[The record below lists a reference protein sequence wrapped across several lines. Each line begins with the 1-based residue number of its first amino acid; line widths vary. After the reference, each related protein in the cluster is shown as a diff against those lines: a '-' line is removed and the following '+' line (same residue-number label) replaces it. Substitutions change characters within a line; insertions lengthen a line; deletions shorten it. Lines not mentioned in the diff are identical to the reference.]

1 MAAGFTLGEMEVDVI
16 FKDIKNIHLSVYPPA
31 GKVRVAAP
39 LRMNLDTIRV
49 FTISKLD
56 WIKKQQRKFL
66 EQDRE
71 TPREYLERES
81 HDLWGKRYLMNIVEQ
96 DVAPRVELEHHRI
109 VLFIRPGT
117 DERKRQEVVDGWYRN
132 QLRIAAHPLISKW
145 EQRLEVRI
153 ARLFIRKMKT
163 RWGSCNPSS
172 KSIRLNTDLAK
183 KPKVCLEYIVVHE
196 LAHLIEPNHGTK
208 FVELMDHFLPKWRLY
223 REQLNRLPVSHEEWM
238 Y

>member
-1 MAAGFTLGEMEVDVI
+1 MAVGFSLGEMEVDVV

-49 FTISKLD
+49 FTISKID
-56 WIKKQQRKFL
+56 WIKKQQRKFR
-66 EQDRE
+66 EQERE

-81 HDLWGKRYLMNIVEQ
+81 HYLWGKRYLMNIVEQ
-96 DVAPRVELEHHRI
+96 DAAPRVELEHHRI
-109 VLFIRPGT
+109 LLFVRPCT
-117 DERKRQEVVDGWYRN
+117 DEARRQEIVDSWYRS
-132 QLRIAAHPLISKW
+132 QLKIVASPLIRKW
-145 EQRLEVRI
+145 ERRLEVRMG
-153 ARLFIRKMKT
+153 RLFVRKMKT

-183 KPKVCLEYIVVHE
+183 KPKSCLEYIVVHE
-196 LAHLIEPNHGTK
+196 LAHLIEPNHGAK
-208 FVELMDHFLPKWRLY
+208 FVELMDRFLPKWRIY

>member
-1 MAAGFTLGEMEVDVI
+1 MAVGFSLGETEVDVV

-56 WIKKQQRKFL
+56 WIKKQQRKFR

-81 HDLWGKRYLMNIVEQ
+81 HYLWGKRYLMNIVEQ
-96 DVAPRVELEHHRI
+96 DVAPRVELEHRRI
-109 VLFIRPGT
+109 LLFVRPGT
-117 DERKRQEVVDGWYRN
+117 EERKRQEVVDSWYRS
-132 QLRIAAHPLISKW
+132 QMRIAANPLIRKW

-196 LAHLIEPNHGTK
+196 LAHLIESNHGAK
-208 FVELMDHFLPKWRLY
+208 FVELMDYFLPKWRTY

>member
-1 MAAGFTLGEMEVDVI
+1 MAVGFSLGEMEVDVV

-56 WIKKQQRKFL
+56 WIKKQQRKFR
-66 EQDRE
+66 EQERE

-81 HDLWGKRYLMNIVEQ
+81 HYLWGKRYLMNIVEQ
-96 DVAPRVELEHHRI
+96 DAAPRVELEHHRI
-109 VLFIRPGT
+109 LLFVRPGT
-117 DERKRQEVVDGWYRN
+117 DEVRRQEIVDSWYRS
-132 QLRIAAHPLISKW
+132 QLKIVASPLIRKW
-145 EQRLEVRI
+145 ERRLEVRMG
-153 ARLFIRKMKT
+153 RLFVRKMKT

-183 KPKVCLEYIVVHE
+183 KPKSCLEYIVVHE
-196 LAHLIEPNHGTK
+196 LAHLIEPNHGAK
-208 FVELMDHFLPKWRLY
+208 FVELMDHFLPKWRIY